1 MKLVLGDITK
11 IKADA
16 IVNAASTDLMPHPG
30 ICSAIYTAA
39 DSELLKMACKR
50 IGYCKIGHAVA
61 TPSCGLDAKYII
73 HVAGAGWYGG
83 KKRERI
89 LMAQCYFKALQKGW
103 LIGCKSIAV
112 PLIFSGD
119 CHMPRAE
126 SISIA
131 EQAIQKF
138 EERHP
143 EMQIALVL
151 YRKGIYEMALRI
163 LKDDK

>member
-1 MKLVLGDITK
+1 MQIILGDITK

-30 ICSAIYTAA
+30 ICGAIYAAA
-39 DSELLKMACKR
+39 DGKLLKMACKR

-61 TPSCGLDAKYII
+61 TPSCGLDTKYII

-83 KKRERI
+83 EKRERI
-89 LMAQCYFKALQKGW
+89 LMAQCYFNALQKAW
-103 LIGCKSIAV
+103 LTGCKSIAV

-119 CHMPRAE
+119 CHIPRAE

-131 EQAIQKF
+131 QQAIRNF

-143 EMQIALVL
+143 EMQVTLVL
-151 YRKGIYEMALRI
+151 YRKGIYEMALHI
-163 LKDDK
+163 LKDYK

>member
-1 MKLVLGDITK
+1 
-11 IKADA
+11 
-16 IVNAASTDLMPHPG
+16 MPHPG
-30 ICSAIYTAA
+30 ICGAIYAAA
-39 DSELLKMACKR
+39 DGKLLKTACKR

-61 TPSCGLDAKYII
+61 TPSCGLDTKYII

-83 KKRERI
+83 EKRERI
-89 LMAQCYFKALQKGW
+89 LMAQCYFNALQKAW

-119 CHMPRAE
+119 CHIPRAE

-131 EQAIQKF
+131 QQAIRNF

-143 EMQIALVL
+143 EMQVTLVL
-151 YRKGIYEMALRI
+151 YRKGIYEMALHI
-163 LKDDK
+163 LKDYK

>member
-1 MKLVLGDITK
+1 MQVILGDITK

-30 ICSAIYTAA
+30 ICSAIYAAA
-39 DSELLKMACKR
+39 DNELLKMACKR

-61 TPSCGLDAKYII
+61 TPSCGLEAKYII

-89 LMAQCYFKALQKGW
+89 LMAQCYFNALQKGR

-131 EQAIQKF
+131 VQAIKKF

-143 EMQIALVL
+143 EMQITLVF

-163 LKDDK
+163 LEE

>member
-1 MKLVLGDITK
+1 MKIVLGDITK

-30 ICSAIYTAA
+30 ICGAIYKAA
-39 DSELLKMACKR
+39 DGELLKKACKQ
-50 IGYCKIGHAVA
+50 IGYCRIGHAVT
-61 TPSCGLDAKYII
+61 TPSYGLEAKYII

-83 KKRERI
+83 KKRERM
-89 LMAQCYFKALQKGW
+89 LMSQCYLNALHKGW

-126 SISIA
+126 SIFIA
-131 EQAIQKF
+131 EQAIRKF
-138 EERHP
+138 EEKHS
-143 EMQIALVL
+143 EMQITLVL
-151 YRKGIYEMALRI
+151 YRRGIYEMALRI
-163 LKDDK
+163 LQE

>member
-1 MKLVLGDITK
+1 MQVVLGDITK

-30 ICSAIYTAA
+30 ICSAIYAAA

-50 IGYCKIGHAVA
+50 IGYCKIGHAVT
-61 TPSCGLDAKYII
+61 TPSCGLEAKYII

-89 LMAQCYFKALQKGW
+89 LMAQCYLNALRKGW
-103 LIGCKSIAV
+103 VIGRKSIAV

-126 SISIA
+126 SILIA
-131 EQAIQKF
+131 EHAIRKF

-143 EMQIALVL
+143 EMQITLVL
-151 YRKGIYEMALRI
+151 YRKGIYEMALRV
-163 LKDDK
+163 LKDYK

>member
-1 MKLVLGDITK
+1 MQVILGDITK

-16 IVNAASTDLMPHPG
+16 IVNAAYTDLMPHPG
-30 ICSAIYTAA
+30 ICSAIYAAA
-39 DSELLKMACKR
+39 DNELLKMACKR

-61 TPSCGLDAKYII
+61 TPSCELEAKYII

-89 LMAQCYFKALQKGW
+89 LMAQCYFNALQKGR

-131 EQAIQKF
+131 VQAIKKF

-143 EMQIALVL
+143 EMQITLVL

-163 LKDDK
+163 LEE